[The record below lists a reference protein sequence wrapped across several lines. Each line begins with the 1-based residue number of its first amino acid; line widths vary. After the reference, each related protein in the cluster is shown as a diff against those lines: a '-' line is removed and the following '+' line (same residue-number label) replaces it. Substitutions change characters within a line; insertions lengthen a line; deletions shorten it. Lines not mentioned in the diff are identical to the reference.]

1 MRKLDEFH
9 RGWPQ
14 LIACTAG
21 LGVGVIGLGSYN
33 LGLFARD
40 LEQAFGLTKTQYGA
54 GYLAFTLGLA
64 VGLQF
69 WGRMLSRFGA
79 ARTVAASALALAL
92 CFLAIA
98 AGARSPVTYIGLI
111 GLLGLVG
118 SGTSGLPYTRVVS
131 SWFDRGRGL
140 ALGLTQVGLGLCGAA
155 FPLLIA
161 AVIHRLGWHV
171 GYMALSA
178 LAATGV
184 PIALLVLRDHRAE
197 TTTSETPPRRE
208 ERLHAVDMQ
217 ALEREFADA
226 KRSRT
231 FWLMFVAFTL
241 STLVVS
247 GNAQHMA
254 PLLAESGAAPGTAA
268 KYISLVGIGT
278 ICVRLICGWLS
289 DYVQASWLMVFSCL
303 VGAAGLLAIHFGGI
317 RYAAFYAFSVGWTFG
332 GEIDLV
338 SYMCTRYF
346 GLRVFPRVYA
356 WQYGSLCIVAGI
368 GPFSIGWLAD
378 RFGSYQPGLMLSALL
393 AIAASAVFALM
404 PRYEQND
411 ASSKNANP
419 SSTSPQIGP
428 SLHNR

>member
-1 MRKLDEFH
+1 MRKLDEFY

-33 LGLFARD
+33 LGLFAKD
-40 LEQAFGLTKTQYGA
+40 LEHAFGLTKTQYGA

-111 GLLGLVG
+111 GLLGFVG
-118 SGTSGLPYTRVVS
+118 GGTSGLPYTRVVS

-161 AVIHRLGWHV
+161 AVIHQQGWHV

-184 PIALLVLRDHRAE
+184 PIALLVLRDRRAE
-197 TTTSETPPRRE
+197 TTSEASPQRVEKLSPVE
-208 ERLHAVDMQ
+208 LQ
-217 ALEREFADA
+217 SLELEFATA
-226 KRSRT
+226 KRSRA

-254 PLLAESGAAPGTAA
+254 PLLTESGAAPGAAA

-393 AIAASAVFALM
+393 AIAASAVFAMM

-411 ASSKNANP
+411 ASMENESA
-419 SSTSPQIGP
+419 SSNSPQIGR
-428 SLHNR
+428 SLRNQ